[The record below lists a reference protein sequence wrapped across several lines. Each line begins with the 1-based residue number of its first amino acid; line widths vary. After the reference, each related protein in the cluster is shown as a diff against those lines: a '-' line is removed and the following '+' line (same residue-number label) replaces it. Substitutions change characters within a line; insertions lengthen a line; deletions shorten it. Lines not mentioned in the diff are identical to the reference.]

1 MPRAR
6 SVPARRRAKKRVF
19 DRAKGFYSGRSKLY
33 RTAVEAVLRSE
44 AYAYRDR
51 RVKKRQFRRLWITR
65 ISAACE
71 QRGMM
76 YSRFI
81 DGLAKAGVQVD
92 RKMLAEMAVND
103 PKAFDKIAS
112 VAGAALN

>member
-1 MPRAR
+1 
-6 SVPARRRAKKRVF
+6 
-19 DRAKGFYSGRSKLY
+19 
-33 RTAVEAVLRSE
+33 
-44 AYAYRDR
+44 
-51 RVKKRQFRRLWITR
+51 
-65 ISAACE
+65 
-71 QRGMM
+71 MM

-81 DGLAKAGVQVD
+81 DGLAKADVKVD